1 MNNINFPD
9 KTQKNTY
16 LFTLASFII
25 SAAILLL
32 AGRVLGQEG
41 SNNPILRSLFSC
53 QAQGLAGVLP
63 TIKVWYQQGTN
74 LSFIQAGEVVK
85 KVWLDDPSQVTLDF
99 DGPVCMQFG
108 QQQGSAAGDCENSGA
123 NVIHLRRIKKLN
135 IPGVANTGNQT
146 LLTVVTE
153 GQGKRKVYTFQVIY
167 SDGEPEYKTIAI
179 FGDPYNN
186 EKDCMRTRNTQNNS
200 QL

>member
-1 MNNINFPD
+1 MNNIHFQDN
-9 KTQKNTY
+9 TQKNHY
-16 LFTLASFII
+16 LLTLASFII

-32 AGRVLGQEG
+32 AGRVLGQEAI
-41 SNNPILRSLFSC
+41 NNRILRSLFSC
-53 QAQGLAGVLP
+53 QAQGLGGVLP

-108 QQQGSAAGDCENSGA
+108 QQQGSAVGDCENSGA

-135 IPGVANTGNQT
+135 IPGLTNTDNQT

-153 GQGKRKVYTFQVIY
+153 GQGKRKVYTFQVLY
-167 SDGEPEYKTIAI
+167 SDGAPEYKTLAI

-186 EKDCMRTRNTQNNS
+186 ERDCVRTRNNS
-200 QL
+200 QR